1 MCILD
6 TQQARVLYDDCQDI
20 PDIERYSPMSIFQ
33 LIAIVFATFMIY
45 VVRVKSKKYRLSN
58 LETYGWYAIWG
69 GFIILALFPNLLL
82 GVVGILNFGRVFDL
96 LTVIAF
102 MILSALVLYL
112 YLTLKEI
119 RIKLEDMVRKDAI
132 KSAQKSD

>member
-1 MCILD
+1 
-6 TQQARVLYDDCQDI
+6 
-20 PDIERYSPMSIFQ
+20 MSIFQ

-132 KSAQKSD
+132 KNKSNEKK

>member
-1 MCILD
+1 
-6 TQQARVLYDDCQDI
+6 
-20 PDIERYSPMSIFQ
+20 MSIFQ
-33 LIAIVFATFMIY
+33 LIAIAFAIFMTY
-45 VVRVKSKKYRLSN
+45 VVRVKSKKYRLSH

-119 RIKLEDMVRKDAI
+119 RIKLEDMVRQDAI
-132 KSAQKSD
+132 KSAKL